1 MTIPLT
7 FFNWLL
13 AFAPVLAVL
22 GLMLGLRWGA
32 GKAGVAG
39 WLVAV
44 AIAALRFGAGW
55 ELLALAQ
62 GKAVLLTLDVVYI
75 IAMALLLFRVVDEAG
90 AVGVIAER
98 LPRLTADRMMQ
109 ALILGWLFVSF
120 LQGVGG
126 FGVPVAVVAPLLVGL
141 GFDPVGAVVMASIGH
156 GWAVTFGSLATSFQA
171 LLVATEMPGL
181 VIAPPAAI
189 ILGIAGVASGL
200 MVAYIEGGWK
210 AVARAVPAVL
220 ILGAVM
226 GTVQYLLATSGM
238 WTLGATGAGLTGLAL
253 SVLVARLPLYR
264 RGNNGKAGPPN
275 GRSLALALSAYAVL
289 LVIIFSLNL
298 IEPLGDFFGQ
308 VRLSIDFPEMVTA
321 YGWTTPAGPGR
332 VINVFGHTGAM
343 LFYASAVGYVIY
355 RLAGCYKEGSLRRI
369 LQRTGKGA
377 LSSGLGTLAMV
388 AMATTM
394 AHAGMTNMLAE
405 GLSSGVGPRAYP
417 LMAAVIGALGAFMTG
432 SNTNSNVVFGALQQ
446 QTAQLLGLSAAVVL
460 ATQTASAAI
469 GSVLAPTKVIVGC
482 STVELSGQEDR
493 VLRRLLIYGVLLV
506 VLVGVLGLILMAL
519 AP

>member
-1 MTIPLT
+1 MTLPLT

-13 AFAPVLAVL
+13 AFAPVLTVL

-39 WLVAV
+39 WLVALAV
-44 AIAALRFGAGW
+44 AALRFGAGW

-90 AVGVIAER
+90 AVRVIAER
-98 LPRLTADRMMQ
+98 LPRLTADRMLQ

-171 LLVATEMPGL
+171 LLVATDMPGL

-189 ILGIAGVASGL
+189 LLGVAGVVSGL
-200 MVAYIEGGWK
+200 MVAYVEGGWK
-210 AVARAVPAVL
+210 AAARALPAVL
-220 ILGAVM
+220 ILGAAM
-226 GTVQYLLATSGM
+226 GTVQYLLATNGL
-238 WTLGATGAGLTGLAL
+238 WTLGATGAGLAGLAL

-264 RGNNGKAGPPN
+264 RGNNGEAKPTN
-275 GRSLALALSAYAVL
+275 GRSLALALSAYGIL

-308 VRLSIDFPEMVTA
+308 VRLSIDFPEMTTA

-332 VINVFGHTGAM
+332 VINIFGHTGAM
-343 LFYASAVGYVIY
+343 LFYASAIAYVIY
-355 RLAGCYKEGSLRRI
+355 RIAGCYKEGALRRI
-369 LQRTGKGA
+369 LQRTGKGT

-394 AHAGMTNMLAE
+394 AHAGMVNLLAE
-405 GLSSGVGPRAYP
+405 GLSSGVGPHAYP

-446 QTAQLLGLSAAVVL
+446 ETAHLLGLSVAIIL

-506 VLVGVLGLILMAL
+506 GLVGVLSLALMAL